1 VAMKNET
8 QILDRGYN
16 AVRQMAKEMVAAGA
30 DISDILWHA
39 NQMWH
44 EFKESAFLAGSI
56 DVSETG
62 MYMDQYNAEL
72 TGKIIARSRRY
83 ANGVDAERVEQQAQ
97 GMAKI
102 QRAGR

>member
-1 VAMKNET
+1 VAMKNEKR
-8 QILDRGYN
+8 ILDKGYD
-16 AVRQMAKEMVAAGA
+16 AVREMAREMVAAGA

-39 NQMWH
+39 NQLWH
-44 EFKESAFLAGSI
+44 EFKESAFLAGAI

-72 TGKIIARSRRY
+72 TGAIIARSRRY
-83 ANGVDAERVEQQAQ
+83 ANGVDAEHVEQQAQ
-97 GMAKI
+97 GIAKV